1 MIIMIREKLTS
12 DKLFEII
19 ITLTIIFLLVF
30 FGVTILS
37 YYLLPE
43 GFLLN
48 KNNGTNFNTSTNIII
63 CTLQIFAW
71 NMISVVAIFI
81 GSLFSKKNN
90 DQQQYL
96 SLSYL
101 VFIVLILLSAI
112 TLGTW
117 SFSFKTESVPLL
129 ERIISMFHIT
139 ERAGLVELYGMLLI
153 TCSLANKSLVMSIKN
168 KTITKKMKDIKWNKK
183 EIICA
188 VCGMLLML
196 IAAFIESKSIIV

>member
-1 MIIMIREKLTS
+1 MIREKLTS
-12 DKLFEII
+12 DKLFERI

-43 GFLLN
+43 GFVLN

-96 SLSYL
+96 SLSYF

-129 ERIISMFHIT
+129 ERIISMFNIT

-188 VCGMLLML
+188 ICGMLLML
-196 IAAFIESKSIIV
+196 IAAFIESKSIIG

>member
-1 MIIMIREKLTS
+1 MIRKKLTS
-12 DKLFEII
+12 DKLFERI

-101 VFIVLILLSAI
+101 VFIVLILFSAI

-188 VCGMLLML
+188 ICGMLLML
-196 IAAFIESKSIIV
+196 IAAFIESKSIIG

>member
-1 MIIMIREKLTS
+1 MIREKLTS
-12 DKLFEII
+12 DKLFERI

-90 DQQQYL
+90 DKQQYL

-117 SFSFKTESVPLL
+117 SFSVNTESVPLL
-129 ERIISMFHIT
+129 ERIISMFNIT

-188 VCGMLLML
+188 ICGMLLML
-196 IAAFIESKSIIV
+196 IAAFIESKSIIG

>member
-1 MIIMIREKLTS
+1 MIRKKLTS
-12 DKLFEII
+12 DKLFERI

-63 CTLQIFAW
+63 CTLQILAW

-96 SLSYL
+96 SLSYFI
-101 VFIVLILLSAI
+101 FIVLILLSAI

-196 IAAFIESKSIIV
+196 IAAFIESKSIIG

>member
-1 MIIMIREKLTS
+1 MIRKKLTS
-12 DKLFEII
+12 DKLFERI

-48 KNNGTNFNTSTNIII
+48 KNNGTNFNTSSNIII

-153 TCSLANKSLVMSIKN
+153 TCSLANKSLIMSIKN

-196 IAAFIESKSIIV
+196 IAAFIESKSIIG

>member
-1 MIIMIREKLTS
+1 MIREKLTS
-12 DKLFEII
+12 DKLFERI

-48 KNNGTNFNTSTNIII
+48 KNDGTNFNTSTNIII

-96 SLSYL
+96 SLSYF
-101 VFIVLILLSAI
+101 VFIVLILFSAI

-129 ERIISMFHIT
+129 ERIISMFNIT

-196 IAAFIESKSIIV
+196 IAAFIESKSIIG

>member
-1 MIIMIREKLTS
+1 MIRKKLTS
-12 DKLFEII
+12 DKLFERII
-19 ITLTIIFLLVF
+19 ALTIIFLLVF

-96 SLSYL
+96 SLSYF

-129 ERIISMFHIT
+129 ERIISMFNIT

-183 EIICA
+183 EIICV

-196 IAAFIESKSIIV
+196 IAAFIESKSIIG

>member
-1 MIIMIREKLTS
+1 MIREKLTS
-12 DKLFEII
+12 DKLFERI

-90 DQQQYL
+90 DKQQYL

-129 ERIISMFHIT
+129 ERIISMFNIT

-153 TCSLANKSLVMSIKN
+153 TCSLANKSLIMSIKN

-196 IAAFIESKSIIV
+196 IAAFIESKSIIG

>member
-1 MIIMIREKLTS
+1 MIRKKLTS
-12 DKLFEII
+12 DKLFERIS
-19 ITLTIIFLLVF
+19 TLTIIFLLVF

-48 KNNGTNFNTSTNIII
+48 KNNGTDFNTSTNIII

-96 SLSYL
+96 SLSYF
-101 VFIVLILLSAI
+101 VFIVLILFSAI

-196 IAAFIESKSIIV
+196 IAAFIESKSIIG

>member
-1 MIIMIREKLTS
+1 MIRKKLTS
-12 DKLFEII
+12 DKLFERI

-71 NMISVVAIFI
+71 NMISVAAIFI

-96 SLSYL
+96 SLSYF
-101 VFIVLILLSAI
+101 VFIVLIFLSAI

-129 ERIISMFHIT
+129 ERIISMFNIT

-153 TCSLANKSLVMSIKN
+153 TCSLANKSLIMSIKN

-196 IAAFIESKSIIV
+196 IAAFIESKSIIG

>member
-1 MIIMIREKLTS
+1 MIREKLTS
-12 DKLFEII
+12 DKLFERI

-43 GFLLN
+43 GFLLS

-129 ERIISMFHIT
+129 ERIISMFNIT

-196 IAAFIESKSIIV
+196 IAAFIESKSIIR

>member
-1 MIIMIREKLTS
+1 MIREKLTS
-12 DKLFEII
+12 DKLFERI

-96 SLSYL
+96 SLSYF

-188 VCGMLLML
+188 VCGILLML
-196 IAAFIESKSIIV
+196 LAAFIESKSIIG

>member
-1 MIIMIREKLTS
+1 MIREKLTS
-12 DKLFEII
+12 DKLFERI

-96 SLSYL
+96 SLSYF

-129 ERIISMFHIT
+129 ERIISMFNIT

-196 IAAFIESKSIIV
+196 IAAFIESKSIIG

>member
-1 MIIMIREKLTS
+1 MIREKLTS
-12 DKLFEII
+12 DKLFERI
-19 ITLTIIFLLVF
+19 ITLPIIFLLVF

-43 GFLLN
+43 WFLLN

-96 SLSYL
+96 SLSYF

-129 ERIISMFHIT
+129 ERIISMFNIT
-139 ERAGLVELYGMLLI
+139 ERAGLVELYGMLLV

-188 VCGMLLML
+188 ICGMLLML
-196 IAAFIESKSIIV
+196 IAAFIESKSIIG

>member
-1 MIIMIREKLTS
+1 MIRKKLTS
-12 DKLFEII
+12 DKLFERI

-101 VFIVLILLSAI
+101 VFIVLILFSAI

-196 IAAFIESKSIIV
+196 IAAFIESKSIIG

>member
-1 MIIMIREKLTS
+1 MIREKLTS
-12 DKLFEII
+12 DKLFERI

-96 SLSYL
+96 SLSYF
-101 VFIVLILLSAI
+101 VFIVLILFSAI

-117 SFSFKTESVPLL
+117 SFSFKTEPVPLL
-129 ERIISMFHIT
+129 ERIISMFNIT

-196 IAAFIESKSIIV
+196 IAAFIESKSIIG

>member
-1 MIIMIREKLTS
+1 MIREKLTS
-12 DKLFEII
+12 DKLFERI

-48 KNNGTNFNTSTNIII
+48 KNNGTDFNTSTNIII

-96 SLSYL
+96 SLSYF

-129 ERIISMFHIT
+129 ERIISMFNIT

-188 VCGMLLML
+188 FCGMLLML
-196 IAAFIESKSIIV
+196 IAAFIESKSIIG

>member
-1 MIIMIREKLTS
+1 MIREKLTS
-12 DKLFEII
+12 DKLFERI

-30 FGVTILS
+30 FGVTIFS

-48 KNNGTNFNTSTNIII
+48 KNNETNFNTSTNIII

-81 GSLFSKKNN
+81 GILFSKKNN

-96 SLSYL
+96 SLSYF

-188 VCGMLLML
+188 VCGMILML
-196 IAAFIESKSIIV
+196 IAAFIESKSIIG

>member
-1 MIIMIREKLTS
+1 MIRKKLTS
-12 DKLFEII
+12 DKLFERI

-71 NMISVVAIFI
+71 NMISVAAIFI

-96 SLSYL
+96 SLSYF
-101 VFIVLILLSAI
+101 VFIVLIFLSAI

-129 ERIISMFHIT
+129 ERIISMFNIT

-153 TCSLANKSLVMSIKN
+153 TCSLANKSLIMSIKN

-183 EIICA
+183 EIICS

-196 IAAFIESKSIIV
+196 IAAFIESKSIIG

>member
-1 MIIMIREKLTS
+1 MIREKLTS
-12 DKLFEII
+12 DKLFERI

-96 SLSYL
+96 SLSYF
-101 VFIVLILLSAI
+101 VFIVLILFSAI

-129 ERIISMFHIT
+129 ERIISMFNIT

-168 KTITKKMKDIKWNKK
+168 KTITKKMKDIKWNIK

-196 IAAFIESKSIIV
+196 IAAFIESKSIIG

>member
-1 MIIMIREKLTS
+1 MIREKLTS
-12 DKLFEII
+12 DKLFERI

-90 DQQQYL
+90 EQQQYL
-96 SLSYL
+96 SLSYF
-101 VFIVLILLSAI
+101 VFIVLILFSAI

-129 ERIISMFHIT
+129 ERIISMFYIT

-196 IAAFIESKSIIV
+196 IAAFIESKSIIH

>member
-1 MIIMIREKLTS
+1 MIREKLTS
-12 DKLFEII
+12 DKLFERI

-96 SLSYL
+96 SLSYF

-129 ERIISMFHIT
+129 ERIILMFNIT

-188 VCGMLLML
+188 ICGMLLML
-196 IAAFIESKSIIV
+196 IAAFIESKSIIG

>member
-1 MIIMIREKLTS
+1 MIRKKLTS
-12 DKLFEII
+12 DKLFERI

-96 SLSYL
+96 SLSYF
-101 VFIVLILLSAI
+101 VFIVLILFSAI

-117 SFSFKTESVPLL
+117 SFSFKTEPVPLL
-129 ERIISMFHIT
+129 ERIISMFNIT

-196 IAAFIESKSIIV
+196 IAAFIESKSIIG

>member
-1 MIIMIREKLTS
+1 MIREKLTS
-12 DKLFEII
+12 DKLFERI

-63 CTLQIFAW
+63 CSLQIFAW

-90 DQQQYL
+90 DKQQYL

-117 SFSFKTESVPLL
+117 SFSFNTKSVPLF
-129 ERIISMFHIT
+129 ERIISMFNIT

-153 TCSLANKSLVMSIKN
+153 NCSLANKSLVMSIKN

-196 IAAFIESKSIIV
+196 IAAFIESKSIIG

>member
-1 MIIMIREKLTS
+1 MIREKLTS
-12 DKLFEII
+12 DKLFERI

-71 NMISVVAIFI
+71 NMISVIAIFI

-96 SLSYL
+96 SLSYF

-129 ERIISMFHIT
+129 ERIISMFNIT

-168 KTITKKMKDIKWNKK
+168 KTITKKMKDIKLNKK

-188 VCGMLLML
+188 ICGMLLML
-196 IAAFIESKSIIV
+196 IAAFIESKSIIG

>member
-1 MIIMIREKLTS
+1 MIRKKLTS
-12 DKLFEII
+12 DKLFERI

-96 SLSYL
+96 SLSYF

-129 ERIISMFHIT
+129 ERIISMFNIT

-188 VCGMLLML
+188 ICGMLLML
-196 IAAFIESKSIIV
+196 IAAFIESKSIIG

>member
-1 MIIMIREKLTS
+1 MIRKKLTS
-12 DKLFEII
+12 DKLFERI

-48 KNNGTNFNTSTNIII
+48 KNNGTNFNTSSNIII

-183 EIICA
+183 EIICS

-196 IAAFIESKSIIV
+196 IAAFIESKSIIG

>member
-1 MIIMIREKLTS
+1 MIREKLTS
-12 DKLFEII
+12 DKLFERI

-63 CTLQIFAW
+63 CTLQIYAW

-96 SLSYL
+96 SLSYF
-101 VFIVLILLSAI
+101 VFIVLILFSAI

-196 IAAFIESKSIIV
+196 IAAFIESKSIIG

>member
-1 MIIMIREKLTS
+1 MIRKKLTS
-12 DKLFEII
+12 DKLFERI

-43 GFLLN
+43 GFLVN

-96 SLSYL
+96 SLSYF
-101 VFIVLILLSAI
+101 VFIVLILISAI

-117 SFSFKTESVPLL
+117 SFSFITESVPLL
-129 ERIISMFHIT
+129 ERIISMFNIT
-139 ERAGLVELYGMLLI
+139 ERAGLVEEYGMLLI

-196 IAAFIESKSIIV
+196 IAAFIESKSIIG

>member
-1 MIIMIREKLTS
+1 MIRKKLTS
-12 DKLFEII
+12 DKLFERI

-96 SLSYL
+96 SLSYF
-101 VFIVLILLSAI
+101 VFIVLILFSAI

-129 ERIISMFHIT
+129 ERIISMFNIT

-188 VCGMLLML
+188 ICGMLLML
-196 IAAFIESKSIIV
+196 IAAFIESKSIIG

>member
-1 MIIMIREKLTS
+1 MIREKLTS
-12 DKLFEII
+12 DKLFERI

-48 KNNGTNFNTSTNIII
+48 KNDGTNFNTSTNIII

-96 SLSYL
+96 SLSYF
-101 VFIVLILLSAI
+101 VFIVLILFSAI

-117 SFSFKTESVPLL
+117 SFSFKTEPVPLL

-196 IAAFIESKSIIV
+196 IAAFIESKSIIG

>member
-1 MIIMIREKLTS
+1 MIRKKLTS
-12 DKLFEII
+12 DKLFERI

-117 SFSFKTESVPLL
+117 SFSFKTEPVPLL
-129 ERIISMFHIT
+129 ERIISMFNIT

-196 IAAFIESKSIIV
+196 IAAFIESKSIIG

>member
-1 MIIMIREKLTS
+1 MIRKKLTS
-12 DKLFEII
+12 DKLFERII
-19 ITLTIIFLLVF
+19 ALTIIFLLVF

-96 SLSYL
+96 SLSYF

-129 ERIISMFHIT
+129 ERIISMFNIT

-196 IAAFIESKSIIV
+196 IAAFIESKSIIG

>member
-1 MIIMIREKLTS
+1 MIREKLTS
-12 DKLFEII
+12 DKLFERI

-96 SLSYL
+96 SLSYF

-129 ERIISMFHIT
+129 ERITSMFHIT

-188 VCGMLLML
+188 ICGMLLML
-196 IAAFIESKSIIV
+196 IAAFIESKSIIG

>member
-1 MIIMIREKLTS
+1 MIREKLTS
-12 DKLFEII
+12 DKLFDRI

-90 DQQQYL
+90 DKQQYL

-101 VFIVLILLSAI
+101 VFIVLILFSAI

-117 SFSFKTESVPLL
+117 SFSVNTESVPLL
-129 ERIISMFHIT
+129 ERIISMFNIT
-139 ERAGLVELYGMLLI
+139 KRAGLVELYGMLLI

-188 VCGMLLML
+188 VCGILLML
-196 IAAFIESKSIIV
+196 LAAFIESKSIIG

>member
-1 MIIMIREKLTS
+1 MIRKKLTS
-12 DKLFEII
+12 YKLFESI

-196 IAAFIESKSIIV
+196 IAAFIESKSIIG

>member
-1 MIIMIREKLTS
+1 MIRKKLTS
-12 DKLFEII
+12 DKLFERI

-168 KTITKKMKDIKWNKK
+168 KTIRKKMVVGQRILKK
-183 EIICA
+183 KRMSPSLTANLENISR
-188 VCGMLLML
+188 LLL
-196 IAAFIESKSIIV
+196 K